1 MKSEHLE
8 RIEPRTLRENVTE
21 ILRQSIING
30 SLPPGSELNQV
41 QIAEQLGTSRGPVRE
56 ALGQL
61 EQEGLIENIPY
72 KGVLVTQLSRRYV
85 EEIYSVRA
93 ALEKLALDRAI
104 DQMNDDE
111 IAELDNIVDQMR
123 AAAKRESLDDL
134 VALDLAFHEYI
145 MRQADHHLAW
155 KLWKQLEIGVQRCLH
170 VRHEIYT
177 FLDEVVGSHPTLVTA
192 IQQRNKAWAF
202 QILDEHIGESASH
215 IFASLPEEEDEDAVA
230 ADAAEV

>member
-1 MKSEHLE
+1 MKPEQLE
-8 RIEPRTLRENVTE
+8 RIEPRTLRENVTS
-21 ILRQSIING
+21 ILRQSIISG

-72 KGVLVTQLSRRYV
+72 KGVLVTQLTRRYV
-85 EEIYSVRA
+85 QEIYSVRA

-104 DQMNDDE
+104 DQMTDE
-111 IAELDNIVDQMR
+111 EITGLDSIVEQMR
-123 AAAKRESLDDL
+123 AAARRGSLEDL
-134 VALDLAFHEYI
+134 VSIDLAFHEYI
-145 MRQADHHLAW
+145 MERADHLLAW

-192 IQQRNKAWAF
+192 IQQRDKALAF
-202 QILDEHIGESASH
+202 QILDEHIGESAAH
-215 IFASLPEEEDEDAVA
+215 ILASLPAEVEDAA
-230 ADAAEV
+230 SDEEA